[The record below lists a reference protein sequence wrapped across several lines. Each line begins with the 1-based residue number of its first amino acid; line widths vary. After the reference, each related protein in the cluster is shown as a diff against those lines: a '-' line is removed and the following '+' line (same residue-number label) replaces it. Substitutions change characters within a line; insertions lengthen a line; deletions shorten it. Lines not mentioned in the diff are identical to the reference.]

1 MTADTHLP
9 EVVSP
14 EEWLAARKEL
24 LVIHRPRSGLPYVR
38 GITARFHPIHRTP
51 TTTIHPTS

>member
-1 MTADTHLP
+1 MNADTHLP

-24 LVIHRPRSGLPYVR
+24 LVKEKEATRSRPGQRRPASAADGAHRQADRPG
-38 GITARFHPIHRTP
+38 
-51 TTTIHPTS
+51 